1 MLVAVK
7 LATNYEKI
15 SRRAT
20 APILLSK
27 HISCI
32 AIETKSGLKKL
43 LLMSCSVQDNVFR
56 YQRLFDEKVA
66 NEVEVE
72 AEIDIIDTR
81 RRPDVPMQMKSR
93 QK

>member
-1 MLVAVK
+1 MKKLADEPPLPFYCQNTLVAF
-7 LATNYEKI
+7 
-15 SRRAT
+15 
-20 APILLSK
+20 
-27 HISCI
+27 
-32 AIETKSGLKKL
+32 AIETKSVFKKL
-43 LLMSCSVQDNVFR
+43 LLMSCFVQDNIFR

-66 NEVEVE
+66 NEVEVEVE

>member
-1 MLVAVK
+1 ML
-7 LATNYEKI
+7 
-15 SRRAT
+15 
-20 APILLSK
+20 
-27 HISCI
+27 
-32 AIETKSGLKKL
+32 
-43 LLMSCSVQDNVFR
+43 CSVQDNVFR

-72 AEIDIIDTR
+72 VEAEIDITDTR